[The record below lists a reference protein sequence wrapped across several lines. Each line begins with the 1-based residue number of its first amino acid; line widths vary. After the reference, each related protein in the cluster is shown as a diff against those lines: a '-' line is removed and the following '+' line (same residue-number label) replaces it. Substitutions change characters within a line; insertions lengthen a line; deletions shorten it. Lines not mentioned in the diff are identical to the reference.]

1 MISFYIFW
9 VLYMDVQ
16 QKIQDLENS
25 VGYLLSEIQGER
37 LQEIEHQINFL
48 LTEIQGRPKLIKLID
63 GLQKDNER
71 LSSQANKLI
80 RENVSLKESLS
91 HQQALVKQLR
101 LVLDVEKIH
110 FY

>member
-1 MISFYIFW
+1 
-9 VLYMDVQ
+9 MDVQ
-16 QKIQDLENS
+16 EKIQGLENS
-25 VGYLLSEIQGER
+25 VGGLENSVGHLLSEIQGER
-37 LQEIEHQINFL
+37 LQEMECQINFL

-63 GLQKDNER
+63 GLEKDNER